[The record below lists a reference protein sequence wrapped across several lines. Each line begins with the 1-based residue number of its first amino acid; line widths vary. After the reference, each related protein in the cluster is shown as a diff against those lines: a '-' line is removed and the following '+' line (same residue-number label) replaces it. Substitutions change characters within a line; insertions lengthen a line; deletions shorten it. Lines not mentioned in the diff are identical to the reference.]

1 MKNKKAFIA
10 WCIGLIVFAV
20 IMLGL
25 LIAKGM
31 GASIPD
37 AVIRIL
43 GTVEA
48 LACPIIMI
56 VAVRMYNA
64 EKNEKTE
71 E

>member
-1 MKNKKAFIA
+1 
-10 WCIGLIVFAV
+10 
-20 IMLGL
+20 
-25 LIAKGM
+25 M